1 MQIAMQA
8 TLSKNKPRIC
18 LNMIVKNER
27 HIIQRCLDSLKAHID
42 YWVISDTGS
51 TDGTQNFIREY
62 FQQAQIPGELH
73 EHTWKNFAHNRN
85 LALEAAKNKAD
96 YILFM
101 DADDYV
107 VWQDD
112 LGFHGLTEAV
122 YQLTMR
128 HNTLVYSNIKL
139 LRSQVA
145 ADWRGVLHE
154 GLYVDEFCPVE
165 YQAANCYISST
176 REGARNQDPDKYIR
190 DAEIL
195 EQGLKEEP
203 DNSRYRFY
211 LARSYLDADQY
222 QQALENFKK
231 RAAMGGWEEE
241 VYYSLFSIARCYQLL
256 NYDKAHIIEAY
267 LKAFYYRPSRLEALY
282 QAVRLCREHEFY
294 NLGYQLAKLIT
305 HIQGSDDLLFVHH
318 EIYNWRF
325 LDELA
330 VCAVNCGHRAEARG
344 IIAHLIA
351 SPKTPAEQLARL
363 QANLRAA
370 VDY

>member
-1 MQIAMQA
+1 MPV
-8 TLSKNKPRIC
+8 TFSKNKPSIC

-27 HIIQRCLDSLKAHID
+27 HIIHRCLDSLKAHID

-73 EHTWKNFAHNRN
+73 EHAWKNFAHNRN

-107 VWQDD
+107 VWQDE
-112 LGFHGLTEAV
+112 LGFHGLTEDV
-122 YQLTMR
+122 YQLSMR
-128 HNTLVYSNIKL
+128 HNTLMYSNIKL
-139 LRSQVA
+139 LRSHVA
-145 ADWRGVLHE
+145 AEWRGVLHE
-154 GLYVDEFCPVE
+154 GLYVDESCPVE
-165 YQAANCYISST
+165 YQAANCHISST

-195 EQGLKEEP
+195 EQALKEEP

-222 QQALENFKK
+222 QQALENFEK
-231 RAAMGGWEEE
+231 RAVMGGWEEE
-241 VYYSLFSIARCYQLL
+241 IYYSLFSMARCYQLL
-256 NYDKAHIIEAY
+256 NYDKAYIIEAY
-267 LKAFYYRPSRLEALY
+267 LKAFYFRPSRLEALY

-294 NLGYQLAKLIT
+294 SLGYQLAKLTTPIR
-305 HIQGSDDLLFVHH
+305 GSDDLLFVQH

-330 VCAVNCGHRAEARG
+330 VCAVNCGHRSEARG

-351 SPKTPAEQLARL
+351 SPQTPTEPLARL